1 MALKIAIQMAPVAA
15 IDIKIAYNLAT
26 DFATLA
32 GHVRRGLAV
41 CCLQSPQLTLC
52 HQQASNNQLV
62 AIVAGFV
69 ERGVGALCVCK
80 CKLWWW
86 QRGEQSRGHITQA
99 STLLRT
105 SVRGGEGGGTCNE
118 RLTFLAWPVLGS
130 APLAS
135 SSSMIATSP
144 LYAAACRAVRP
155 LSLVCRGWT

>member
-62 AIVAGFV
+62 AIVAGLV
-69 ERGVGALCVCK
+69 ERGVGALCVCVQVQVQVSSGGREGSK
-80 CKLWWW
+80 AGDKSHT
-86 QRGEQSRGHITQA
+86 GINIASHI
-99 STLLRT
+99 S
-105 SVRGGEGGGTCNE
+105 E
-118 RLTFLAWPVLGS
+118 RRRRRWHLQ
-130 APLAS
+130 
-135 SSSMIATSP
+135 
-144 LYAAACRAVRP
+144 
-155 LSLVCRGWT
+155 